1 MKVYISCILSDRE
14 DDRKV
19 NQLVK
24 IAREQVAEAFP
35 DEEFIDILPLEPY
48 YHDCSSGNLIHWMA
62 SRLEIMSM
70 ANVVW
75 CSNED
80 VSCYYGISLE
90 RKIAHDLSIK
100 IIAQK

>member
-1 MKVYISCILSDRE
+1 MKVYISCILSGRA
-14 DDRKV
+14 DDSDV
-19 NQLVK
+19 NQLVR

-48 YHDCSSGNLIHWMA
+48 YHDCGSGNLIHWMA

-70 ANVVW
+70 ADVVW

-80 VSCYYGISLE
+80 VSCYYGVSLE

-100 IIAQK
+100 TIAQK